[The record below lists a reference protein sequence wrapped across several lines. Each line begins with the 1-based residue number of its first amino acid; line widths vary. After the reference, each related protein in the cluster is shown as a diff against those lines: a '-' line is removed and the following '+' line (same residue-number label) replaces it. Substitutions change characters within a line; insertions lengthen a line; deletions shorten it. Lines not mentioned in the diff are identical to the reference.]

1 MTGSSYF
8 RYPHV
13 HGDLVA
19 FVAED
24 DVWLAPVAGGR
35 AWRLSSLGLP
45 ARNPRFAPD
54 GSKVVWTVVQ
64 GSAPEVVSADVDGG
78 GFRQLSWFG
87 HSTTRVKGFT
97 PDGRVVV
104 TSAHNQPDGR
114 HTHAYSI
121 PVDGGWLEE
130 LPYGPVDSVA
140 FGPSVGDDRPVVVGS
155 VLTRDPAHWKRYRG
169 GAEGKLWIDPDG
181 GGEFRR
187 LATGLDGNLADPM
200 WAGGRI
206 AFLSDHEGVGNL
218 YSVDRTGG
226 DLARH
231 TDLDR
236 FYARHASTDGRRVVF
251 ESAGELWMLDGLD
264 AEPRRLEVALASA
277 STSRRTVPLAV
288 GRHLGEVVPTPDGR
302 ASVVESHG
310 TVHWLTHR
318 DGPSRVVEATPGVRA
333 RLARPLG
340 ADSVVFIADHD
351 GEEGL
356 FIRRLAAD
364 PAAAPHEAPHTV
376 PTTHDGAPAGG
387 GDVTAHSLPL
397 PVSARGRGGF
407 DAQGAAGAADGAAA
421 GSDVSVGGPA
431 EGAGN
436 ATEPA
441 RRTPDMP
448 GSAGGQRSLRSYS
461 VPART
466 AVPAA
471 DEADTLPSL
480 RRIALPSPHRPAELV
495 PSPDAK
501 FIAVGT
507 SFGDVYL
514 VDAEHGT
521 ATTLSTVEEGTIEQ
535 LAWSPDSRWLSW
547 SEPVTAFGARSKV
560 RLAERETGRVADV
573 TDGRF
578 WDAWPAF
585 TPDGKY
591 LAFLSGRSFD
601 PVYDGHSFDLSF
613 PSPIKPYIVPLAAT
627 TSSPFGPRVAEFTS
641 ESAPEDAATDSDP
654 ATHDDAQSYLTEPS
668 EGTDASEGFT
678 PAGQHVDHIEVT
690 VDLEGI
696 QHRITSLPVRQGNYS
711 RLTATKDALLWM
723 SQDLTGATGEGK
735 AKPSDKDAAPTL
747 HRLDL
752 ATGAETTIVSALE
765 RYRVSADG
773 SRVVYVRERSVH
785 SVPSDKPAED
795 GHGEHVSV
803 DLDRIRVRLDPI
815 AVWAQ
820 AFDEAWRLQRDFYW
834 TDDMAGADWDEV
846 RDRYRPLVPRLGS
859 HDDLVDLLWE
869 MHGELGTSHAYVT
882 PTLVTE
888 PGAGGQGRLGGEF
901 DFDGGWVVRRVLA
914 SESSDPLAS
923 SPLASSGAGVRPG
936 DRLLAV
942 DGVPLTSDFGPA
954 IALAGAAG
962 KVVEL
967 TMLNGSEHGDRAG
980 ATRRIAV
987 VPIRD
992 EERLRYQEWVQA
1004 NRRLV
1009 REASEG
1015 RFGYLHVPDMGARG
1029 WAQLHRDLDT
1039 ETALDA
1045 LVVDVRRNRG
1055 GHTSQLV
1062 AELIGRRVIG
1072 WTMPRGEQP
1081 RTYPRHAPRGPVVIL
1096 ADEFA
1101 GSDGDII
1108 TQVGKLRGIGPVV
1121 GTRTWGGVIGIDNR
1135 FKLADGTS
1143 VTQPRYATWFE
1154 GGIGWG
1160 VENFG
1165 VEPDIEVPYPP
1176 QAYAAGIDPQ
1186 LEHGIGVLK
1195 EMLVEI
1201 PTQRPPAREGYRSVH
1216 PTALPPRPQDLAEA
1230 EAVPAY
1236 EG

>member
-87 HSTTRVKGFT
+87 HATTRVKGFE
-97 PDGRVVV
+97 PGGRIIV
-104 TSAHNQPDGR
+104 TSAHNQPDSR
-114 HTHAYSI
+114 HTHAYTI
-121 PVDGGWLEE
+121 PLDGGWLEE
-130 LPYGPVDSVA
+130 LPYGPVDAVA
-140 FGPSVGDDRPVVVGS
+140 FGPRVGDDRPVVVGS

-169 GAEGKLWIDPDG
+169 GAAGKLWIDPDG

-187 LATGLDGNLADPM
+187 LLPDLDGNLADPL
-200 WAGGRI
+200 WVGDRI
-206 AFLSDHEGVGNL
+206 AFVSDHEGVGNL
-218 YSVDRTGG
+218 YSVDRSGA
-226 DLARH
+226 DLRRH
-231 TDLDR
+231 TDSDR
-236 FYARHASTDGRRVVF
+236 FYVRHASTDGRRVVF
-251 ESAGELWMLDGLD
+251 DCAGELWILDALD
-264 AEPRRLEVALASA
+264 AEPRRLEIALASA
-277 STSRRTVPLAV
+277 STSRRSVPLAV
-288 GRHLGEVVPTPDGR
+288 GRHLGDVAPAPDGQ

-318 DGPSRVVEATPGVRA
+318 DGPSHVVEAAPGVRA

-340 ADSVVFIADHD
+340 ADAVAFIADHD

-356 FIRRLAAD
+356 FIRRLGGPDAAGTSAVD
-364 PAAAPHEAPHTV
+364 GAAPRADAVHGPAAGP
-376 PTTHDGAPAGG
+376 D
-387 GDVTAHSLPL
+387 
-397 PVSARGRGGF
+397 
-407 DAQGAAGAADGAAA
+407 AA
-421 GSDVSVGGPA
+421 GSDELPRPVSA
-431 EGAGN
+431 L
-436 ATEPA
+436 
-441 RRTPDMP
+441 
-448 GSAGGQRSLRSYS
+448 GSAGREEDGSEEARPAAPAVSTVPRGLRSY
-461 VPART
+461 
-466 AVPAA
+466 AVPGRLAGSA
-471 DEADTLPSL
+471 PAEAGGL
-480 RRIALPSPHRPAELV
+480 RLDRIQLPSPHRPVELL
-495 PSPDAK
+495 PSPDAR
-501 FIAVGT
+501 FVAVGT
-507 SFGDVYL
+507 ALGDVHL
-514 VDAEHGT
+514 VDVEQGT
-521 ATTLSTVEEGTIEQ
+521 ATTLSTVGEGMVDQ
-535 LAWSPDSRWLSW
+535 LAWSPDSRWLAW
-547 SEPVTAFGARSKV
+547 VEPVTAFGSRSKV
-560 RLAERETGRVADV
+560 RLVERATGQMADV

-578 WDAWPAF
+578 QEASPAF

-613 PSPIKPYIVPLAAT
+613 PSPIKPYIVPLSAA
-627 TSSPFGPRVAEFTS
+627 TSSPFGPRVAEFAAA
-641 ESAPEDAATDSDP
+641 APSDP
-654 ATHDDAQSYLTEPS
+654 AADDGADSPS
-668 EGTDASEGFT
+668 SDAA
-678 PAGQHVDHIEVT
+678 PAAGPAEVH

-696 QHRITSLPVRQGNYS
+696 AHRVTALPVRQGNYS
-711 RLTATKDALLWM
+711 RLTAAKDALLWM
-723 SQDLTGATGEGK
+723 SQDLAGATGEGR
-735 AKPSDKDAAPTL
+735 AKPGDKDALPTL
-747 HRLDL
+747 QRLDL
-752 ATGAETTIVSALE
+752 VTGAETTLVEALD
-765 RYRVSADG
+765 RYRLSGDAT
-773 SRVVYVRERSVH
+773 RVVYVRDRTVH
-785 SVPSDKPAED
+785 SVPSDKPAEE
-795 GHGEHVSV
+795 GRSEHVAV
-803 DLDRIRVRLDPI
+803 DLERIRVRLDPG
-815 AVWAQ
+815 AVWGQ

-834 TDDMAGADWDEV
+834 TPDMAGTDWDEV
-846 RDRYRPLVPRLGS
+846 RERYRPMVARLGS

-882 PTLVTE
+882 PALVTE
-888 PGAGGQGRLGGEF
+888 PGAGGQGRLGAEF
-901 DFDGGWVVRRVLA
+901 DFDGGWVVRRILA
-914 SESSDPLAS
+914 NESSDPLAS
-923 SPLASSGAGVRPG
+923 SPLASPGAGVRAG
-936 DRLLAV
+936 DRVLAV
-942 DGVPLTSDFGPA
+942 DGVPLAPDFGPA
-954 IALAGAAG
+954 NALAGAAG

-967 TMLNGSEHGDRAG
+967 TMLNGAAHGEEAG
-980 ATRRIAV
+980 RTRRIAV

-992 EERLRYQEWVQA
+992 EERLRYQDWVQA

-1062 AELIGRRVIG
+1062 AELIGRRVTG
-1072 WTMPRGEQP
+1072 WSVPRGEQP

-1108 TQVGKLRGIGPVV
+1108 TAVGKLRGIGPVV
-1121 GTRTWGGVIGIDNR
+1121 GTRTWGGVVGIDNR
-1135 FKLADGTS
+1135 FKLADGTAVS
-1143 VTQPRYATWFE
+1143 QPRYAMWFE
-1154 GGIGWG
+1154 GGIGWN
-1160 VENFG
+1160 VENYG
-1165 VEPDIEVPYPP
+1165 VEPDIEVAYPP

-1201 PTQRPPAREGYRSVH
+1201 PTQRPPAREGYRSLR
-1216 PTALPPRPQDLAEA
+1216 PAPLPPRPQDREA
-1230 EAVPAY
+1230 AAAAPAY
-1236 EG
+1236 EA